1 MSVVIAKVE
10 QGSLA
15 ERKGVLSGD
24 ILLSINSNVIDDV
37 LDYRFHIVNKRLKL
51 RLLRDGKERAVTIR
65 KQDWEDIGLDFD
77 TYLMDKQQSCR
88 NKCIFCFIDQLP
100 KGLRESLYFKDD
112 DSRMSFLFGNY
123 ITLTNISEHEVD
135 RIIKMHISPINVSV
149 HTTNPELRVQMMKNR
164 HAGEALDILYRLA
177 EAGTK
182 LNCQLVLCPDIND
195 GAELERSLA
204 DLTALYPSVQ
214 SVAVVPVGITKYRE
228 GLEELKTYTPETAAN
243 VIDIMERIGDRCL
256 AEFGTR
262 LVYASDEFYLK
273 AGRPLPDA
281 DFYEEFAQLENGVG
295 MCTLMKTQF
304 AEALADIE
312 ADDRKRE
319 LSIATGLG
327 FLPLMREMV
336 DTAMQ
341 KWHNLDVKVYGIVND
356 FFGHDIDVS
365 GLVTGRDLIAQLKG
379 RPLGER
385 LLLPACMFRSE
396 GDLMLDDTSKED
408 IEQALNVTVRL
419 TANDG
424 YELLEALLEEEK
436 EENDG

>member
-243 VIDIMERIGDRCL
+243 VIDIMERVGDRCL

-273 AGRPLPDA
+273 AGRSLPDA

-295 MCTLMKTQF
+295 MCTLMKTRF

-319 LSIATGLG
+319 VSIATGLG

>member
-243 VIDIMERIGDRCL
+243 VIDIMERVGDRCL

-273 AGRPLPDA
+273 SGRPLPDA

-312 ADDRKRE
+312 ADDCRRE

-356 FFGHDIDVS
+356 FFGHDIYVS

-424 YELLEALLEEEK
+424 YELLEAMLEEEK